1 MDAGCGLGR
10 GGRTARTTETAGRG
24 RGSQSSEAARGH
36 SARAQACTPRGR
48 APSSGPRTCPA
59 LVPELSGREGR
70 ASGPWRPRRGQS
82 AAGLPTCAQ
91 GGRCGRCAR
100 RLRRLRRVH
109 CWRRWRRPD
118 PRPPNVSSLLG
129 SGGPRSP
136 SSLTLSLPP
145 SPQVLP
151 PSFSPP
157 EPELSS
163 PPLSRRP
170 AQRSAALRPPPAHPR
185 PGPAGGCGPRAS
197 CRRSPV
203 PGEGGWRGSASTP
216 RSYPA
221 PLFPGPRRPP
231 ALSQR
236 PRAWAPRAL
245 PSLFRCL
252 FTPREAPS
260 TAQRVNEDNMD
271 DKQHAG
277 EEALKQRK
285 QSLENLMIPFSRQG

>member
-1 MDAGCGLGR
+1 M
-10 GGRTARTTETAGRG
+10 
-24 RGSQSSEAARGH
+24 
-36 SARAQACTPRGR
+36 
-48 APSSGPRTCPA
+48 
-59 LVPELSGREGR
+59 
-70 ASGPWRPRRGQS
+70 
-82 AAGLPTCAQ
+82 PTCAQ

-100 RLRRLRRVH
+100 RLRRLCRVH

-197 CRRSPV
+197 CGRSPV
-203 PGEGGWRGSASTP
+203 PGKGGWRGSASTP

-260 TAQRVNEDNMD
+260 TAQRVPRVLWGRGWVKRGGVCER
-271 DKQHAG
+271 
-277 EEALKQRK
+277 EEAKKLACQLPRDTSCCLCLVSDTLNTWMCCFPCYHRSNIQKHEYEISKLIGCRGFFQ
-285 QSLENLMIPFSRQG
+285 I